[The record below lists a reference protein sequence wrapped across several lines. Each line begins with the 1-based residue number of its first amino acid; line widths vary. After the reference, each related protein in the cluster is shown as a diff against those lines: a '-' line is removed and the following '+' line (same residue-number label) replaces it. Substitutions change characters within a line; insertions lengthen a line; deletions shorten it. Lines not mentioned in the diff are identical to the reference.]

1 MKQIKLEELKD
12 YVDSYFKDEHSSVI
26 ITKGKFEC
34 IFENSR
40 YANQFVNEVKEVKN
54 GFRTPRYDGLVFE
67 IIENK
72 VIVKA

>member
-12 YVDSYFKDEHSSVI
+12 YVDSYFKDEHSSVSV
-26 ITKGKFEC
+26 TKGKFEC
-34 IFENSR
+34 IFENNM
-40 YANQFVNEVKEVKN
+40 YVNQFVNEVKDIKN
-54 GFRTPRYDGLVFE
+54 GFRNNRYDGLTFE